1 MTCQKNAR
9 TTSALTF
16 IRQVITNEIKND
28 GVELDKLKFLV
39 RVCLHTKHTFPS
51 QETTKYSSCN
61 VQKRKK
67 RATLVTRFLC
77 GKGGIRTPGASQHGG
92 FQDRCNRPLYHLSSA
107 YCRRSFSKAMQ
118 R

>member
-1 MTCQKNAR
+1 MVGCCVEVVAWG
-9 TTSALTF
+9 
-16 IRQVITNEIKND
+16 ED
-28 GVELDKLKFLV
+28 GYKKE
-39 RVCLHTKHTFPS
+39 
-51 QETTKYSSCN
+51 
-61 VQKRKK
+61 K

-107 YCRRSFSKAMQ
+107 YRELSFSKAMQ

>member
-9 TTSALTF
+9 TTGALTF

-28 GVELDKLKFLV
+28 GVELDKLKFFV

-51 QETTKYSSCN
+51 QETTKYNSCN
-61 VQKRKK
+61 VQKRKNEQLPL
-67 RATLVTRFLC
+67 LVLC

-107 YCRRSFSKAMQ
+107 YCRCSFSKAMQ